1 MKKESSQERRTRGT
15 EEIEEMGKRR
25 GEETKRRRNEE
36 TKRRGDEE
44 MKKRRNEEMK
54 QTPKRRLEEPRR
66 KPRVFEVHYDDSAWI
81 KEIPAKLLET
91 FPGLLPRKVVTWWA
105 QRTQGVA
112 RTEVKWIPFHI
123 LYLDFQ
129 MPFWCPGP
137 LRLGKQR
144 VESCMRPFLEPE
156 KHSHVIRL
164 RWFRQFSSNVL
175 EDFGHRCSNGYVS
188 MWHWDIGCLC
198 SLCFGA
204 VGSWLSSANRRL
216 VGSNLEGLIVLLKH
230 VSYAVYHCLE

>member
-156 KHSHVIRL
+156 KHSHVN
-164 RWFRQFSSNVL
+164 QAEMV
-175 EDFGHRCSNGYVS
+175 
-188 MWHWDIGCLC
+188 
-198 SLCFGA
+198 
-204 VGSWLSSANRRL
+204 
-216 VGSNLEGLIVLLKH
+216 
-230 VSYAVYHCLE
+230 